1 MNFPILSSL
10 ILLPIIGSLFLLF
23 SKDKNSNTGK
33 YVALF
38 TSFVNFLISI
48 YLWYQFDPTT
58 SDFQFVEDRE
68 WLKGF
73 INYKVGID
81 GISILFIVLTSLI
94 TPLCI
99 ISVNNTI
106 KDRLRDFLIAI
117 LVMESLMIGV
127 FCSLDLVIFYLFFEA
142 GLIPMFLIIGIWG
155 GTRRVYSAFKFF
167 LYTLLG
173 SVLMLIAIISIYWI
187 SGTTDITQL
196 YELGID
202 TKYQNLL
209 WLAFFSSFA
218 VKTPMWPV
226 HTWLPDAHVEAPTAG
241 SVLLAAILLK
251 MAGYG
256 FIRFSLGLFPVASDL
271 FTPLVYALSLIAI
284 VYTSLVALMQ
294 EDMKKLIAY
303 SSVAHMGFV
312 TLGIFT
318 ITQQGIEGSIVQM
331 ISHGLVSAALF
342 LCVGV
347 VYDRMHSRLIATY
360 GGLVSVMP
368 KYSILF
374 MLFTLA
380 ALGLPGTSGFIG
392 EFLILMGAFKDNFLV
407 AVIASLGV
415 IFGAAYMLWL
425 YRRVV
430 FGEVKNKEL
439 LKMPDLD
446 KSEKFI
452 FIFLILLGVTTFCT
466 YFIVKNKCLFIKN
479 IDPKDIIF
487 KKPNNIA
494 ILNAPCGNVIIELYP
509 NISPNAV
516 QRFVT
521 LIRSNAYENIAFHR
535 VIENKLI
542 QAGDLEFGKKGN
554 LDYGKIGT
562 GKSGLGTIKSEIDNN
577 FNYTKGS
584 VGLART
590 FKNDTED
597 SQFFIILQDEPLF
610 EGEYTP
616 VGKVIYGLEVLKKI
630 KYGRRSE
637 YILRPDFINWFKM
650 LN

>member
-1 MNFPILSSL
+1 MDFPILSSL
-10 ILLPIIGSLFLLF
+10 ILLPAIGSIFLLF
-23 SKDKNSNTGK
+23 SKSDDKQTDTIK

-38 TSFVNFLISI
+38 TSLVNFLISI
-48 YLWYQFDPTT
+48 YLWISFD
-58 SDFQFVEDRE
+58 SSISNFQFVEERN
-68 WLKGF
+68 WLAGF
-73 INYKVGID
+73 VNYKVGID
-81 GISILFIVLTSLI
+81 GISILFIILTTFI

-99 ISVNNTI
+99 ISVNNSVKI
-106 KDRLRDFLIAI
+106 RLRDFLIAI
-117 LVMESLMIGV
+117 LIMESFMIGV
-127 FCSLDLVIFYLFFEA
+127 FCALDLVIFYLFFEA

-155 GTRRVYSAFKFF
+155 GPKRVYSAFKFF

-173 SVLMLIAIISIYWI
+173 SVLMLVAIISIYWI
-187 SGTTDITQL
+187 TGTTDVVKL

-202 TKYQNLL
+202 QKYQNLL

-256 FIRFSLGLFPVASDL
+256 FIRFSLGLFPFASEV
-271 FTPLVYALSLIAI
+271 FTPLVYILSLIAI
-284 VYTSLVALMQ
+284 VFTSLIALMQ

-318 ITQQGIEGSIVQM
+318 LKQQGIEGSIIQM

-347 VYDRMHSRLIATY
+347 VYDRMHSRLINSY
-360 GGLVSVMP
+360 GGIVSVVP

-425 YRRVV
+425 YKRVV
-430 FGEVKNKEL
+430 FGEIINKDL

-446 KSEKFI
+446 KSE
-452 FIFLILLGVTTFCT
+452 L
-466 YFIVKNKCLFIKN
+466 
-479 IDPKDIIF
+479 
-487 KKPNNIA
+487 
-494 ILNAPCGNVIIELYP
+494 
-509 NISPNAV
+509 
-516 QRFVT
+516 
-521 LIRSNAYENIAFHR
+521 
-535 VIENKLI
+535 
-542 QAGDLEFGKKGN
+542 
-554 LDYGKIGT
+554 
-562 GKSGLGTIKSEIDNN
+562 
-577 FNYTKGS
+577 
-584 VGLART
+584 
-590 FKNDTED
+590 
-597 SQFFIILQDEPLF
+597 IILISLALPTLFFGFYPEPLLN
-610 EGEYTP
+610 T
-616 VGKVIYGLEVLKKI
+616 IEVSVKDLIEMYKI
-630 KYGRRSE
+630 NLMTR
-637 YILRPDFINWFKM
+637 
-650 LN
+650 